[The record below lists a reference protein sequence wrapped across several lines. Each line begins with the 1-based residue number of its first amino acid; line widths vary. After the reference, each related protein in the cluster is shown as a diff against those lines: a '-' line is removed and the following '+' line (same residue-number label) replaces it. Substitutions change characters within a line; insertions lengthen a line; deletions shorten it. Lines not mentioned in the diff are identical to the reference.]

1 MRAEADAG
9 VSDLAAGGTANLDT
23 PQYIPLAILH
33 IEYTE
38 ARLDGSSDHSWPTP
52 WKAKAQVPV
61 SVGSVCQCAKFVP
74 CASGKT
80 SQVGA

>member
-1 MRAEADAG
+1 M
-9 VSDLAAGGTANLDT
+9 AAATTAA
-23 PQYIPLAILH
+23 PA
-33 IEYTE
+33 
-38 ARLDGSSDHSWPTP
+38 P